1 MGDIMRAVKIQ
12 DNKYLMIDQLGN
24 KRFVIDAKN
33 LKDRIREGYI
43 NVIDYKLD
51 SRGRLVRKKVE
62 LKGLR
67 KTYGC
72 YPQTPLSWN
81 EQVMILFYGLA
92 RLNQLS
98 KEQKQNIWRYFESL
112 HTIDEDDLKA
122 LIVDNANWYISRY
135 QYLDTA
141 CREVII
147 DFLHRLLTDQL
158 NFKL

>member
-1 MGDIMRAVKIQ
+1 MGDMMRTVKIQ

-24 KRFVIDAKN
+24 KRFVIDLKG

-72 YPQTPLSWN
+72 YPQTPLSWE

-98 KEQKQNIWRYFESL
+98 KEQKQKIWRYFESL

-122 LIVDNANWYISRY
+122 LIIDNTNWYISRY
-135 QYLDTA
+135 QYLETA
-141 CREVII
+141 CRDTII
-147 DFLHRLLTDQL
+147 DFLHQLLTNQ
-158 NFKL
+158 FKI

>member
-1 MGDIMRAVKIQ
+1 MGDMMRAVKIQ
-12 DNKYLMIDQLGN
+12 DKYLMIDQLGN
-24 KRFVIDAKN
+24 KRFLTDAKD
-33 LKDRIREGYI
+33 LKEKIKEGYI

-67 KTYGC
+67 KTYG
-72 YPQTPLSWN
+72 PRNPLTWE

-92 RLNQLS
+92 RVNQLS
-98 KEQKQNIWRYFESL
+98 NENKQKIWRYFESL
-112 HTIDEDDLKA
+112 NTIDEDDLKA
-122 LIVDNANWYISRY
+122 LIADNTNWYISRY

-147 DFLHRLLTDQL
+147 DFLHKLLTNQ
-158 NFKL
+158 FKI

>member
-1 MGDIMRAVKIQ
+1 MGDMMRTVKIQ

-24 KRFVIDAKN
+24 KRFVTDAKN
-33 LKDRIREGYI
+33 LKEMIRTGYTPI
-43 NVIDYKLD
+43 IDYKLD

-72 YPQTPLSWN
+72 YPQTPLSWE

-98 KEQKQNIWRYFESL
+98 KEQKQKIWRYFESL

-122 LIVDNANWYISRY
+122 LIIDNTNWYISRY
-135 QYLDTA
+135 QYLETA
-141 CREVII
+141 CRDTII
-147 DFLHRLLTDQL
+147 DFLHQLLTNQ
-158 NFKL
+158 FKI

>member
-1 MGDIMRAVKIQ
+1 MGDMMRTVKIQ

-33 LKDRIREGYI
+33 LKEMIRTGYTPI
-43 NVIDYKLD
+43 IDYKLD

-72 YPQTPLSWN
+72 YPQTPLSWE

-98 KEQKQNIWRYFESL
+98 KEQKQKIWRYFESL

-122 LIVDNANWYISRY
+122 LIIDNTNWYISRY
-135 QYLDTA
+135 QYLETA
-141 CREVII
+141 CRDTII
-147 DFLHRLLTDQL
+147 DFLHQLLTNQ
-158 NFKL
+158 FKI

>member
-1 MGDIMRAVKIQ
+1 MGDMMRTVKIQ

-24 KRFVIDAKN
+24 KRFVTDAKN
-33 LKDRIREGYI
+33 LKEMIRTGYTPI
-43 NVIDYKLD
+43 IDYKLD

-67 KTYGC
+67 KTYGH
-72 YPQTPLSWN
+72 PEPMMSWD

-92 RLNQLS
+92 RINQLS
-98 KEQKQNIWRYFESL
+98 KEQKQKILRYFESL

-122 LIVDNANWYISRY
+122 LISDNINWYISRY

-141 CREVII
+141 CSDAII
-147 DFLHRLLTDQL
+147 DFLHILLTDQL

>member
-1 MGDIMRAVKIQ
+1 MGDMMRTVKIQ

-24 KRFVIDAKN
+24 KRFVTDAKN
-33 LKDRIREGYI
+33 LKEMIRTGYTPI
-43 NVIDYKLD
+43 IDYKLD

-72 YPQTPLSWN
+72 YPQTPLSWE

-98 KEQKQNIWRYFESL
+98 KEQKQKIWRYFESL
-112 HTIDEDDLKA
+112 HTIDEEDLKA
-122 LIVDNANWYISRY
+122 LIADNTNWYISRY
-135 QYLDTA
+135 QYLETA
-141 CREVII
+141 CRETVT
-147 DFLHRLLTDQL
+147 DFLDR
-158 NFKL
+158 KSVV